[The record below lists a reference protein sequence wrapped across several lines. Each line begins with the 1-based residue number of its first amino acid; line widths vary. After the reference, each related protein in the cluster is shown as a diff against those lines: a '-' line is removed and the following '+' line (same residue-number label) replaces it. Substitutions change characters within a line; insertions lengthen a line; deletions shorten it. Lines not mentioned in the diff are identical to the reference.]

1 MIRRHGNPALL
12 GLFVVGALVLLFATV
27 FTVAGGKLFAS
38 KQRVVMHFGGSI
50 YGLQV
55 GAPVVFRGVRLGS
68 VSSVGVKWDAAGSHV
83 SIPVVAE
90 LDAEALRNVGG
101 GTAEA
106 DLRSTLQT
114 LVGSGLRAQLAMQSI
129 LTGQLYIDLDFRPDK
144 PSLSQGGASRYPEI
158 PTVATVFQELRNQ
171 IDQIDVK
178 RLIED
183 IGAIASTTRAMVGAP
198 ELARALQDLDDISR
212 HLLNLTQRLDQRSGP
227 LLDRAEATLDSAR
240 KTTDDLRVAASA
252 VTDSARRVGT
262 TFQPDGA
269 LATKLRNAADEMART
284 GVVLRESVGT
294 DAPLNRD
301 LQRALGD
308 LASAARS
315 LRELADTLNQ
325 QPESVLRGRQ

>member
-1 MIRRHGNPALL
+1 MRRHGHPALL

-27 FTVAGGKLFAS
+27 FTVAGGRLFATR
-38 KQRVVMHFGGSI
+38 QAVVMYFGGSI

-68 VSSVGVKWDAAGSHV
+68 VSSVGVKWDAAGHHV

-90 LDAEALRNVGG
+90 LDADALRNVGG
-101 GTAEA
+101 GSTDA
-106 DLRSTLQT
+106 DLRATVQT
-114 LVGSGLRAQLAMQSI
+114 LVASGLRAQLAMQSI

-144 PSLSQGGASRYPEI
+144 PSMSQGGTRQPEI

-198 ELARALQDLDDISR
+198 ELSRALKDLDDITR
-212 HLLNLTQRLDQRSGP
+212 HLASLSARLDQRSGP
-227 LLDRAEATLDSAR
+227 LLDRAESTLDAAR
-240 KTTDDLRVAASA
+240 KTTEDLRVAASA

-269 LATKLRNAADEMART
+269 LATKLRGAADEMART

-301 LQRALGD
+301 LQRALSD

>member
-1 MIRRHGNPALL
+1 MRRHGNPALL

-27 FTVAGGKLFAS
+27 FTVAGGRLFATR
-38 KQRVVMHFGGSI
+38 QQVVMYFSGSI

-68 VSSVGVKWDAAGSHV
+68 VSSVGVKWDAAGHHV

-90 LDAEALRNVGG
+90 LDADALRNVGG
-101 GTAEA
+101 GSA
-106 DLRSTLQT
+106 DANLRATVQT

-144 PSLSQGGASRYPEI
+144 PSMSQGGTGQPEI

-183 IGAIASTTRAMVGAP
+183 IGAIASTTRAMVSAP
-198 ELARALQDLDDISR
+198 ELSRALKDLDDITR
-212 HLLNLTQRLDQRSGP
+212 HLVNLSQRLDQRSGP
-227 LLDRAEATLDSAR
+227 LLDRAEATLDAAR
-240 KTTDDLRVAASA
+240 KTTEDLRVAASA

-269 LATKLRNAADEMART
+269 LATKLRGAADEMART

-301 LQRALGD
+301 LQRALTD